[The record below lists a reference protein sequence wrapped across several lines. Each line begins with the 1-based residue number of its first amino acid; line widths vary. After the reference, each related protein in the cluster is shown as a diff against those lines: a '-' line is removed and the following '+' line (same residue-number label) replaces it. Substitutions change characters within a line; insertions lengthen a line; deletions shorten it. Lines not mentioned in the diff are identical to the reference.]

1 MAICSATMAPNAVA
15 GYRYSS
21 KSRPSKGVL
30 LCVLAWSF
38 VVVEYWVEL
47 LGLPVAFYALRYDI
61 IFLYDLGTRGIGH
74 TPEHSPNGGITQ
86 VLSRVHNYSD

>member
-1 MAICSATMAPNAVA
+1 MAPNAVA

-21 KSRPSKGVL
+21 KSLPSKGVL

-38 VVVEYWVEL
+38 VVVEYWIEL

-61 IFLYDLGTRGIGH
+61 IFLYDLREVSDTH
-74 TPEHSPNGGITQ
+74 
-86 VLSRVHNYSD
+86 LSILRMEELPKYK